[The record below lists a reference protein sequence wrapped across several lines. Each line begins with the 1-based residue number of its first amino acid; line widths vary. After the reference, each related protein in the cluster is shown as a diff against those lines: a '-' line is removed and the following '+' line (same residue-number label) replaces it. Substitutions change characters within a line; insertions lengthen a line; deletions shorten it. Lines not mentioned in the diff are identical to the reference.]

1 MLPNTV
7 RSDRSGRGVASR
19 PSHRRNHDPH
29 PPRRADRHGVAA
41 SSASQRTF
49 DNNLVAASSGRD
61 HDLVEWR
68 RRPQVFLDAQRLPR
82 QCGVSVN
89 AMWLTNLWGDFRLV
103 AFLSVPVMMV
113 ILWRREDYW
122 GALLYPFA
130 VLYCIGWLAFKLGLQ

>member
-1 MLPNTV
+1 M
-7 RSDRSGRGVASR
+7 
-19 PSHRRNHDPH
+19 
-29 PPRRADRHGVAA
+29 
-41 SSASQRTF
+41 
-49 DNNLVAASSGRD
+49 
-61 HDLVEWR
+61 
-68 RRPQVFLDAQRLPR
+68 FLDAQRLPR

-130 VLYCIGWLAFKLGLQ
+130 FLYCIGWLALKLGMQ